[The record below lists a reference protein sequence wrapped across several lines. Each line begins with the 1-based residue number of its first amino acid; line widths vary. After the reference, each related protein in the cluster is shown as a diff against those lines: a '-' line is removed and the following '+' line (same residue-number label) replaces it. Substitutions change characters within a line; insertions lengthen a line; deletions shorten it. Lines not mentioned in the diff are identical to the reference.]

1 MRTIFSSYRDH
12 KKWTKGTILPA
23 EAEGRG
29 WQWFPRFIFC
39 DQDNW
44 KKLSETWKFIYE
56 AAWNRKNQCN
66 RVLFCIFPITIREKF
81 YFIVNKAY
89 FGQLWDNSIQ
99 QFMYSTKAGIM
110 QKKLFHKFYFPLV
123 PGIGSKLPLKPKIGS
138 WVRGFMLFMAPY
150 IFVGDHS

>member
-1 MRTIFSSYRDH
+1 MFTQTIVFCCIVCSVSGWGEKFQSMRTIFSSYRDH

-81 YFIVNKAY
+81 SAPRTGKFNFIVNKAY
-89 FGQLWDNSIQ
+89 FGQLWDNFIVVQ
-99 QFMYSTKAGIM
+99 Q
-110 QKKLFHKFYFPLV
+110 KLE
-123 PGIGSKLPLKPKIGS
+123 
-138 WVRGFMLFMAPY
+138 
-150 IFVGDHS
+150 